1 MASRYRGFGI
11 ERKPAAVADAG
22 LFRRL
27 TLSCRQWIFAILPA
41 TSYELP
47 NIPVR
52 PSEDSHQKL
61 AGLKA
66 VGDCQD
72 LIRSA
77 CHFDLLPNKVIR
89 LHRALPGELR

>member
-1 MASRYRGFGI
+1 
-11 ERKPAAVADAG
+11 
-22 LFRRL
+22 
-27 TLSCRQWIFAILPA
+27 
-41 TSYELP
+41 
-47 NIPVR
+47 
-52 PSEDSHQKL
+52 
-61 AGLKA
+61 LKA